1 MKKVKLKLELQYNS
15 PVILTFF
22 LLSLLVLFLD
32 QWTDGWTT
40 MHLFC
45 VYRSSLKDPL
55 FYIRLFGHVLGHASW
70 DHFLNNMLLLL
81 VVGPPMEEKYGSK
94 PLLCGMVFTALVTGV
109 LQCVLFP
116 RSGLLG
122 ASGIVF
128 MLIMLSSLAGF
139 SGGIPV
145 TMLLVAALYFGQQVY
160 DIIFVH
166 DNVANFMHIVG
177 GLCGT
182 AFGYYS
188 ALHSRRRPAKVSQ
201 TRSRGRPKRTR
212 PEMSPAAVRALFT
225 PLRYT
230 SSISS
235 HARANSSPAAVSA
248 TVRVLRSTSLR
259 FSSLSSAAMLLLRAG
274 WVMYSCFA
282 A

>member
-94 PLLCGMVFTALVTGV
+94 PLLSPACCNACCSHVRGCWA
-109 LQCVLFP
+109 
-116 RSGLLG
+116 
-122 ASGIVF
+122 
-128 MLIMLSSLAGF
+128 
-139 SGGIPV
+139 
-145 TMLLVAALYFGQQVY
+145 
-160 DIIFVH
+160 
-166 DNVANFMHIVG
+166 
-177 GLCGT
+177 
-182 AFGYYS
+182 
-188 ALHSRRRPAKVSQ
+188 RPASCSCLSCF
-201 TRSRGRPKRTR
+201 RRWRA
-212 PEMSPAAVRALFT
+212 SPAASRSPCCWLQRCTLVSRCT
-225 PLRYT
+225 
-230 SSISS
+230 ISFLC
-235 HARANSSPAAVSA
+235 
-248 TVRVLRSTSLR
+248 TT
-259 FSSLSSAAMLLLRAG
+259 M
-274 WVMYSCFA
+274 
-282 A
+282 

>member
-32 QWTDGWTT
+32 QWTDGWTP

-109 LQCVLFP
+109 RHRVHAYHAFVAG
-116 RSGLLG
+116 GLLRRHPG
-122 ASGIVF
+122 HHA
-128 MLIMLSSLAGF
+128 AGCSAVLWSAGVRYHF
-139 SGGIPV
+139 CARQCSKLHAHCGRL
-145 TMLLVAALYFGQQVY
+145 MRHCLWLL
-160 DIIFVH
+160 
-166 DNVANFMHIVG
+166 
-177 GLCGT
+177 
-182 AFGYYS
+182 
-188 ALHSRRRPAKVSQ
+188 
-201 TRSRGRPKRTR
+201 
-212 PEMSPAAVRALFT
+212 
-225 PLRYT
+225 
-230 SSISS
+230 
-235 HARANSSPAAVSA
+235 
-248 TVRVLRSTSLR
+248 
-259 FSSLSSAAMLLLRAG
+259 
-274 WVMYSCFA
+274 
-282 A
+282 

>member
-1 MKKVKLKLELQYNS
+1 
-15 PVILTFF
+15 
-22 LLSLLVLFLD
+22 
-32 QWTDGWTT
+32 
-40 MHLFC
+40 
-45 VYRSSLKDPL
+45 
-55 FYIRLFGHVLGHASW
+55 
-70 DHFLNNMLLLL
+70 MLLLL

-116 RSGLLG
+116 RTGLLG

-188 ALHSRRRPAKVSQ
+188 ALHSRRRPAK
-201 TRSRGRPKRTR
+201 
-212 PEMSPAAVRALFT
+212 AV
-225 PLRYT
+225 
-230 SSISS
+230 
-235 HARANSSPAAVSA
+235 
-248 TVRVLRSTSLR
+248 R
-259 FSSLSSAAMLLLRAG
+259 FSSTNSRRKR
-274 WVMYSCFA
+274 
-282 A
+282 

>member
-109 LQCVLFP
+109 LQCVL
-116 RSGLLG
+116 
-122 ASGIVF
+122 A
-128 MLIMLSSLAGF
+128 
-139 SGGIPV
+139 
-145 TMLLVAALYFGQQVY
+145 
-160 DIIFVH
+160 
-166 DNVANFMHIVG
+166 
-177 GLCGT
+177 
-182 AFGYYS
+182 
-188 ALHSRRRPAKVSQ
+188 
-201 TRSRGRPKRTR
+201 
-212 PEMSPAAVRALFT
+212 SPAASRSPCCWLQRCTLVSRCT
-225 PLRYT
+225 
-230 SSISS
+230 ISFLC
-235 HARANSSPAAVSA
+235 
-248 TVRVLRSTSLR
+248 TT
-259 FSSLSSAAMLLLRAG
+259 M
-274 WVMYSCFA
+274 
-282 A
+282 